1 MTSGGGGGGI
11 SVSKYTVAVEECDN
25 GTVTAAP
32 KTAVKVEARDDGTYA
47 FIMPAGKVTVK
58 AAFAEETAQPEK
70 LPFTDVAKGD

>member
-32 KTAVKVEARDDGTYA
+32 KTAVKVEAGTTVP
-47 FIMPAGKVTVK
+47 MPSSCL
-58 AAFAEETAQPEK
+58 PER
-70 LPFTDVAKGD
+70 